1 MQAHEL
7 DQSYTALAQAI
18 GQAGLQSELFLAM
31 LSLKLITQQQSNVQA
46 LETISDTLKD
56 LQRYSINPPEATC
69 R

>member
-31 LSLKLITQQQSNVQA
+31 LSLKLITQQQSNVQ
-46 LETISDTLKD
+46 TIEAISATLKD
-56 LQRYSINPPEATC
+56 LQRHSINPREAT
-69 R
+69 

>member
-18 GQAGLQSELFLAM
+18 EQAGLQSELFLAM
-31 LSLKLITQQQSNVQA
+31 LSLKLITQQQSNVQ
-46 LETISDTLKD
+46 TIEAISATLHD
-56 LQRYSINPPEATC
+56 LQRHSINPPEATC